1 MLHINDRPDA
11 PGTGQ
16 NNLKQLFAGLYNH
29 YHQMITHLKKAQFLA
44 PLIFRLFL
52 TPIFLT
58 FGINKAMHF
67 ESTVQWFGNS
77 EWGLGLPM
85 PALLAFLAISAEII
99 GGICLLF
106 GFLTRIV
113 SIPLIIT
120 MIVAIFTAHID
131 NGWNAIAP
139 SDPQTNIAQ
148 VTQHI
153 GFPGA
158 KESLQNSVEVK
169 ERLQRMRAI
178 LKEHGNYRYLTEK
191 GSVVILN
198 NGIEFAVIYL
208 SMLLSLLFTGAGK
221 LSLDYLFTRNIVI
234 PNRE

>member
-29 YHQMITHLKKAQFLA
+29 YHQMITLLKKAQFLA

-67 ESTVQWFGNS
+67 ESTVQWFGNT

-113 SIPLIIT
+113 SIPLII
-120 MIVAIFTAHID
+120 H
-131 NGWNAIAP
+131 
-139 SDPQTNIAQ
+139 
-148 VTQHI
+148 
-153 GFPGA
+153 
-158 KESLQNSVEVK
+158 
-169 ERLQRMRAI
+169 
-178 LKEHGNYRYLTEK
+178 
-191 GSVVILN
+191 
-198 NGIEFAVIYL
+198 
-208 SMLLSLLFTGAGK
+208 
-221 LSLDYLFTRNIVI
+221 
-234 PNRE
+234 